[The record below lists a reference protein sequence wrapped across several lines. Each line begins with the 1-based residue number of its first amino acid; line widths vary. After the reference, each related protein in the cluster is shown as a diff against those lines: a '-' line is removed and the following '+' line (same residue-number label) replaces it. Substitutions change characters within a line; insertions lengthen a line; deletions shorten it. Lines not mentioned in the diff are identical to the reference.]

1 MCYIYI
7 CVYIYKSGY
16 IYIYKVAKDSMSQE
30 LPLADSKMQ
39 SSVSLIIAHNHSKT
53 KQHRQKNQITTG
65 ASQIAQKGF
74 LKAYYT
80 DKRCK

>member
-1 MCYIYI
+1 
-7 CVYIYKSGY
+7 
-16 IYIYKVAKDSMSQE
+16 MSQE